1 MICLMRISPEMD
13 VKSCIVCSFNNNNTC
28 SKLIAGTFCLRT
40 TFPVHNLFNC
50 KWWIVTRVYGRLCG
64 CVSVWVCGCVGALRM
79 VLSDKI
85 FHTNTLDDDNNDDD
99 DDDNDLW

>member
-1 MICLMRISPEMD
+1 M
-13 VKSCIVCSFNNNNTC
+13 
-28 SKLIAGTFCLRT
+28 
-40 TFPVHNLFNC
+40 
-50 KWWIVTRVYGRLCG
+50 YGRLCG

-99 DDDNDLW
+99 DNDLW